1 MIEGRAEEQKSR
13 ASVEEEV
20 REESDSEED
29 EFEEEKKQPTPPPRE
44 RTVIRFARRLD
55 GSGTPQFIG
64 FIPEF
69 GANAGGNN
77 NPGLMRQRMRQMTE
91 HLNILTMFL
100 DFYCTRGFIV
110 RGDDWESNG
119 WA

>member
-1 MIEGRAEEQKSR
+1 MA
-13 ASVEEEV
+13 
-20 REESDSEED
+20 
-29 EFEEEKKQPTPPPRE
+29 TPPPRE

-55 GSGTPQFIG
+55 GSGPPQFIG

-69 GANAGGNN
+69 GSSSGSN

-100 DFYCTRGFIV
+100 DFYRMV
-110 RGDDWESNG
+110 S
-119 WA
+119 